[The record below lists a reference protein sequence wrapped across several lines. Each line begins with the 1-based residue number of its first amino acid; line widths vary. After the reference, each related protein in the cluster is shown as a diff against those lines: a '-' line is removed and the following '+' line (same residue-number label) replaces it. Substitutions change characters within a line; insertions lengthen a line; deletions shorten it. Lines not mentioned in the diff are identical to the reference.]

1 MDESLVMTFDHFP
14 THGIVHFSILL
25 FPHFSCQMPNFFELS
40 VDENELKEGI
50 RTGWELLAGL
60 PADESEYFK
69 RTSGAI
75 TSVPLAMVHRERM
88 QCAPP
93 KESLR
98 HLLNGRQVPRDVLR
112 HDTHPVAAQSPAQT
126 AALTSP
132 PPFLMTSVI
141 WALYRAFMGSVP
153 GCADLNL
160 DWSEYCYFQNCLV
173 LGTRALY
180 GAVFWELLDTPAAHA
195 LYLRCTHGLDLA
207 TGELTT
213 QRFGFVNALKH
224 SNSDGSLLYPASDI
238 SGSKK
243 HLQHKEQSGDLVTR
257 AWGRQTRIAV

>member
-14 THGIVHFSILL
+14 TRGIVHFSILL

-40 VDENELKEGI
+40 VDENELKKGI

-132 PPFLMTSVI
+132 PPFSHDICHLS
-141 WALYRAFMGSVP
+141 ALQGVHGFSPGVRRFKSRLIGILLFLKLPCFGDTRAVWGR
-153 GCADLNL
+153 
-160 DWSEYCYFQNCLV
+160 V
-173 LGTRALY
+173 LGTSGHTCRACSLF
-180 GAVFWELLDTPAAHA
+180 AVYPWVGSCDGGT
-195 LYLRCTHGLDLA
+195 DN
-207 TGELTT
+207 TT
-213 QRFGFVNALKH
+213 FRFRKC
-224 SNSDGSLLYPASDI
+224 S
-238 SGSKK
+238 
-243 HLQHKEQSGDLVTR
+243 
-257 AWGRQTRIAV
+257 QTQ